1 MVIKL
6 LLILSIGFMGWL
18 IYRSIKSQPQAF
30 SKENLSKSFYLL
42 GWLAL
47 GLIGF
52 IVLLVFLLKK
62 G

>member
-1 MVIKL
+1 MWIKL
-6 LLILSIGFMGWL
+6 LLLLLVGFMAWL
-18 IYRSIKSQPQAF
+18 TYNSIKHNPQAF
-30 SKENLSKSFYLL
+30 TKDNLNKSFYLL

-52 IVLLVFLLKK
+52 VALLVFLLKT